1 MLVDANMLALQ
12 VEVESRDAKLKYVI
26 RVTMLQRL
34 APSMLSASFALF
46 SFDCMI
52 SDFML
57 RADHADNS
65 TRLLTITRPNIATL
79 TADESLA
86 DDCSLVGATV

>member
-1 MLVDANMLALQ
+1 MLLDANMLALQ
-12 VEVESRDAKLKYVI
+12 VEVESRDAKLKYAKL
-26 RVTMLQRL
+26 TTLQNP

-57 RADHADNS
+57 LADHADNS
-65 TRLLTITRPNIATL
+65 TRLLTINRPNIATL